1 MTAEEPTFH
10 LSGVIDPR
18 ERFVTSDHREQ
29 VSETG
34 ASVERRFRGVLPLLE
49 DCVAHDEG
57 VEVVDST
64 LERYKRHDASEP
76 LLSLS
81 LPILASRYP
90 LLKNPIVEVAD
101 KDPDPTQ
108 GKLALTT

>member
-1 MTAEEPTFH
+1 MTAAEPTFH

-64 LERYKRHDASEP
+64 LKRYKRHDASEP

-90 LLKNPIVEVAD
+90 LLKNPIVEVTD
-101 KDPDPTQ
+101 KDPNSTQ
-108 GKLALTT
+108 GKLALTA